1 MERPPT
7 PESNMPIGFELMLY
21 KNKKAALI
29 QAAFMN

>member
-7 PESNMPIGFELMLY
+7 PASNMPIGFELMLY
-21 KNKKAALI
+21 KNIKAALI